1 EKQTAVTQP
10 PSSPKTQNPHCL
22 QIRSLRSGVG
32 IRRHCRRCELPHMD
46 PPPLMPQLPE
56 MWRFPMVAAPPP
68 SASGPRAGR
77 TGGDASV
84 AGSTVTEQSGRSRG
98 RRRRGDPPPGRAAED
113 ESSKLES
120 TSSGDDLTDTE
131 AKRLKTFKS
140 TDENDDIKTE
150 AEASLGNSSKLAD
163 QNPQPPE
170 APKQDYIHVRA
181 RRGQATDSHSLA
193 ERARREK
200 ISERMKILQD
210 LVPGCNKVIGK
221 ASVLDE
227 IINYIQALQR
237 QVEFLSM
244 KLEAVNS
251 HMDTA
256 IEAFPPKDV
265 SLTSHKHQMFTLF
278 VQCLAR
284 QEYKYTSI
292 GGLDIGVVPRTKS
305 IVNSPSL
312 SEGKPGNDQWASLGS
327 LAASIMFLWA
337 VVGRYVPLHHLEHS
351 ITKHSRRLFAFVY
364 PYVQVTIP
372 EFSGER
378 MKRSDAY
385 TYIEAYLSNSCSQN
399 ASRLKAE
406 LGKDSGSLTLSMD
419 EHEEVTDE
427 FEGAKLWWASVSR
440 SPPSQSISWYP
451 PPDSRRYYR
460 LTFHRRHR
468 DSVVGQ
474 YLAHVLR
481 EGREVGLRK
490 RQRKLY
496 TNNPSNDWYGYKRT
510 VWSHVVFEHPS
521 TFDTLAMDPRK
532 KRELMDDLI
541 AFRNGKDYYTKI
553 GKAWKRGY
561 LLHGPPGTGKS
572 TMIAAIANFLD
583 YDVYDLELTSVK
595 NNTELRKLFIETTS
609 KSIIVIED
617 IDCSLDLTGK
627 RKRTKSKKEDEGGDD
642 KPKLPGEKEDKE
654 ESKVTLSGLL
664 NFIDGLWSACGGERL
679 IIFTTNHVEKLDP
692 ALIRRGRMD
701 KHIELSYCH
710 FEAFMVL
717 AKNYLD
723 IDSHPLFDTIKG
735 LMEEVQMTPAD
746 VAENL
751 MTKSVKDDAVSRL
764 EGLIQALEKA
774 RGAAAKADEGSGV
787 DETVES
793 E

>member
-1 EKQTAVTQP
+1 
-10 PSSPKTQNPHCL
+10 
-22 QIRSLRSGVG
+22 
-32 IRRHCRRCELPHMD
+32 MD
-46 PPPLMPQLPE
+46 PPPLMPQLPD

-84 AGSTVTEQSGRSRG
+84 AGSTVTEQSGVSRG
-98 RRRRGDPPPGRAAED
+98 RRRRRDPPPGRAAED

-140 TDENDDIKTE
+140 TDENDDIKTD
-150 AEASLGNSSKLAD
+150 AEASLGISSKLAD

-256 IEAFPPKDV
+256 VEAFPPKDV
-265 SLTSHKHQMFTLF
+265 SLTSHKHQM
-278 VQCLAR
+278 LAMHSNSKHKKTFM
-284 QEYKYTSI
+284 YF
-292 GGLDIGVVPRTKS
+292 DIGHIYMIKICKGSRTTLRGKGWGE
-305 IVNSPSL
+305 
-312 SEGKPGNDQWASLGS
+312 EGCDQWASLGS
-327 LAASIMFLWA
+327 LMASIMFLWA

-351 ITKHSRRLFAFVY
+351 LTKHSRRLFAFVY

-372 EFSGER
+372 EFSGQR
-378 MKRSDAY
+378 MKRSEAY

-427 FEGAKLWWASVSR
+427 FEGAKLWWTSESR
-440 SPPSQSISWYP
+440 SPPSQSFSLYP
-451 PPDSRRYYR
+451 QPDSRRYYR
-460 LTFHRRHR
+460 LIFHRRHR
-468 DSVVGQ
+468 DLIVGQ
-474 YLAHVLR
+474 YLSHVLR

-496 TNNPSNDWYGYKRT
+496 TNNASNDWSGYKST

-521 TFDTLAMDPRK
+521 TFDTLAMDPGK
-532 KRELMDDLI
+532 KRELKDDLI
-541 AFRNGKDYYTKI
+541 AFRSGKDYYAKI

-561 LLHGPPGTGKS
+561 LLYGPPGTGKS
-572 TMIAAIANFLD
+572 TMIAAIANFLE

-701 KHIELSYCH
+701 KRIEMSYCC
-710 FEAFMVL
+710 FEAFKVL
-717 AKNYLD
+717 ANNYLG

-735 LMEEVQMTPAD
+735 LMEEVKMTPAD

-751 MTKSVKDDAVSRL
+751 MIKSVKDDAGSRL
-764 EGLIQALEKA
+764 EGLIQALEMA
-774 RGAAAKADEGSGV
+774 RGAAAKVDEGSGV